1 MSDKTVAE
9 LMALAD
15 AMASEAHQSGLAEPG
30 SRYSDITGPAREQK
44 ARASL
49 EQAIR
54 RAVDW
59 GAIRAWEYSQAGGKP
74 FVSINGPES
83 FSPNELSEN
92 EVTVTPLYARQQEGQ
107 QHVE

>member
-9 LMALAD
+9 LMTLAD

-59 GAIRAWEYSQAGGKP
+59 GEPVARVVNAP
-74 FVSINGPES
+74 HMHMVGPEDGGYYDIHH
-83 FSPNELSEN
+83 
-92 EVTVTPLYARQQEGQ
+92 VTDIRLPDGTPLYARRQDQ
-107 QHVE
+107 